1 MKKFLVLTLTMILVL
16 TIAAGCAPKTETP
29 APAPGPNS
37 KVAYKDGTYTAKGE
51 TDERGWTPEVTIVV
65 KDGKVSEVKY
75 DETRGMYKSED
86 AEYRKN
92 FKDSKGVDLLEIYK
106 QFGENLVVAQSVDKV
121 DTVTGATGSFT
132 NFKALAAE
140 AMEMAKDGDKLKDG
154 TFKATGKE
162 DERGWTP
169 FVSITIKE
177 GKIDSASYD
186 EVSSNAFVYKTE
198 DESYKT
204 SLMDIKKVDLVA
216 AYGKFGTELIEKQ
229 DPAQVD
235 ATGGATHSGETF
247 IELAKKALER
257 AK

>member
-1 MKKFLVLTLTMILVL
+1 MKKFLALTLTMILIL
-16 TIAAGCAPKTETP
+16 TIAVGCATKTETP
-29 APAPGPNS
+29 APAPAPNS
-37 KVAYKDGTYTAKGE
+37 EAAYKDGTYTVKGD
-51 TDERGWTPEVTIVV
+51 TDERGWTPEVTVVV
-65 KDGKVSEVKY
+65 KNGKVSEVKY
-75 DETRGMYKSED
+75 DEVRGMYKSED
-86 AEYRKN
+86 TEYHKN
-92 FKDSKGVDLLEIYK
+92 FKDAKNVDLLETYK
-106 QFGENLVVAQSVDKV
+106 KFGENLVAAQSADKV

-140 AMEMAKDGDKLKDG
+140 AMEKAKDGDKLKDG
-154 TFKATGKE
+154 DFKAIGKE

-169 FVSITIKE
+169 FVTITVKE

-198 DESYKT
+198 DEGYKANF
-204 SLMDIKKVDLVA
+204 MNIKKVDLVA

-247 IELAKKALER
+247 IELAKKALEQ